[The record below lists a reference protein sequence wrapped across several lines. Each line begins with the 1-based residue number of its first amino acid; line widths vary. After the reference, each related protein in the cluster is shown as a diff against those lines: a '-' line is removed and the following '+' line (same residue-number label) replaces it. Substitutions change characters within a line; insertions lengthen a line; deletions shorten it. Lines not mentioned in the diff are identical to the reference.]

1 MCGLGLHM
9 CKGRKRDIIFNSF
22 IEEESFPFFISLELQ
37 LKEATIKQKV
47 KEKDAKSVSCRDI

>member
-1 MCGLGLHM
+1 M